1 VKLLRLKFI
10 YKRLS
15 ERVPEN
21 KRKQILVKMDYGGI
35 KEDIDEY
42 TGKRFFLALLF
53 GLIGLLIPLSLGKLI
68 GLEEILLT
76 FVFGLVLGIIFFC
89 LTLLLYYLHLEYQIE
104 DRAKRVESV
113 LPDFLLLVASNLKSG
128 MTPFNATKNS
138 CREEFG
144 PLAEEMKVITTRS
157 LGVESFRETLKMLS
171 EKIDSRILKETVSFL
186 SESIR
191 SGGKLAKLIEASA
204 EDISQTQEL
213 KKELISGTKMYVMF
227 VLFVIVVATP
237 LLMSISVQ
245 FLEMITSIQTGQ
257 PAIDGTTK
265 LGFLSSQLS
274 ITPDFMQNISFILL
288 LGNALLSSLFIGVL
302 TERKAKLGIKYAP
315 IIFIASAVLFIG
327 FKTMVSGIIS
337 VA

>member
-1 VKLLRLKFI
+1 VISSKIKFV

-21 KRKQILVKMDYGGI
+21 NRKQILIKMDYAGI
-35 KEDIDEY
+35 EEDIDEY

-53 GLIGLLIPLSLGKLI
+53 WVIGFLIPLSLGKFI
-68 GLEEILLT
+68 GLEETGLN
-76 FVFGLVLGIIFFC
+76 FVFGLILSIIFFF
-89 LTLLLYYLHLEYQIE
+89 LTLFLYYLHLEYQIE
-104 DRAKRVESV
+104 DRTKRVEAV
-113 LPDFLLLVASNLKSG
+113 LPDFLLLVSSNLRSG

-157 LGVESFRETLKMLS
+157 MGVESFRESLKMLS
-171 EKIDSRILKETVSFL
+171 EKVDSRILKETVSFL

-191 SGGKLAKLIEASA
+191 SGGKLAKLLETSA

-213 KKELISGTKMYVMF
+213 KKEMISGTKMYVLF

-245 FLEMITSIQTGQ
+245 FLEMITVIQAGQ
-257 PAIDGTTK
+257 PDLGGSTN
-265 LGFLSSQLS
+265 LGFLSSQLL
-274 ITPDFMQNISFILL
+274 ITSEFMQNIAFVLL
-288 LGNALLSSLFIGVL
+288 FGNALLSSFFIGVL
-302 TERKAKLGIKYAP
+302 TERKAKLGVKYAP
-315 IIFIASAVLFIG
+315 IIFIASAVLFIA
-327 FKTMVSGIIS
+327 FKSMVSGIIS
-337 VA
+337 IG